1 MDDHESPIIDRH
13 RLRPDQARAQFSS
26 AQLDARDVEFSDRV
40 DSKRRSYIASSRRRR
55 RLEDGTE
62 ELGDLSD
69 EEDES
74 LERKL
79 ARLHREAEE
88 LKEEVSR
95 RQAEKHKVTDTVP
108 DIDDTGATFD
118 DVESLS
124 RMLDGISTS
133 AKGSRMGAYAEL
145 AKMLSKASEV
155 PAGTPNNVSMDQQSA
170 AKVMPPPSSHQQSH
184 ALVKAADF
192 DTRLT
197 ALEKVLGIGS
207 SSMFNVDQGP
217 TKAVIPT
224 LDILDKQV
232 STLSSLSPSSLDKIS
247 QNVRQLTSETEKLD
261 KARKS
266 AKAAQGDLNSDAS
279 SPQAGNGRS
288 KPTMTLENPEHV
300 SKVNAL
306 YSTLATIE
314 NLSPMLPLILER
326 LRTLRTIHANAA
338 TAYQT
343 IEDIEKRQEEM
354 ASEIKLW
361 NEGLEV
367 VEEAMKESEATMGS
381 NMKVVEGWVRDLE
394 SRVDSF
400 TY

>member
-1 MDDHESPIIDRH
+1 M
-13 RLRPDQARAQFSS
+13 
-26 AQLDARDVEFSDRV
+26 
-40 DSKRRSYIASSRRRR
+40 
-55 RLEDGTE
+55 EDGTE

-69 EEDES
+69 EEDEK

-88 LKEEVSR
+88 IREQISR
-95 RQAEKHKVTDTVP
+95 RQSEKDKSTDTDP
-108 DIDDTGATFD
+108 ENGDTGALFD

-145 AKMLSKASEV
+145 AKMLSKAPDV
-155 PAGTPNNVSMDQQSA
+155 PASTQNNGSVDQQLTTKATTHS
-170 AKVMPPPSSHQQSH
+170 PHQHNH
-184 ALVKAADF
+184 ALAKAADF
-192 DTRLT
+192 DERLT

-207 SSMFNVDQGP
+207 SSVFNLDQGP

-232 STLSSLSPSSLDKIS
+232 STLSSLSPSSLDKLS
-247 QNVRQLTSETEKLD
+247 QHVRQLTLEAEKLD
-261 KARKS
+261 EARKA
-266 AKAAQGDLNSDAS
+266 AKATPGDLATDPTTPHAT
-279 SPQAGNGRS
+279 NGRPNS
-288 KPTMTLENPEHV
+288 TVILENPEHV

-314 NLSPMLPLILER
+314 NLSPLLPMILER

-343 IEDIEKRQEEM
+343 MEDVEKRQEEM
-354 ASEIKLW
+354 AAEIKLW
-361 NEGLEV
+361 KQGLEEV
-367 VEEAMKESEATMGS
+367 GEAVKEGEATMGS
-381 NMKVVEGWVRDLE
+381 NMRVVEGWVKDLE
-394 SRVDSF
+394 TRMERL

>member
-1 MDDHESPIIDRH
+1 
-13 RLRPDQARAQFSS
+13 
-26 AQLDARDVEFSDRV
+26 VEFSDRV

-69 EEDES
+69 EEDET
-74 LERKL
+74 LQRKL

-88 LKEEVSR
+88 LRDEISR
-95 RQAEKHKVTDTVP
+95 RQSGIDKVTDTDP
-108 DIDDTGATFD
+108 DNVNTGAIYD

-145 AKMLSKASEV
+145 AKMLSMTPEAASS
-155 PAGTPNNVSMDQQSA
+155 TPNKGLADQQPA
-170 AKVMPPPSSHQQSH
+170 TKAIPTPPHQQSH
-184 ALVKAADF
+184 ALAKAADF
-192 DTRLT
+192 DSRLT
-197 ALEKVLGIGS
+197 ALEKALGIGS
-207 SSMFNVDQGP
+207 SSLFSLDQGP

-224 LDILDKQV
+224 LDTLDKQI
-232 STLSSLSPSSLDKIS
+232 STLSSLSPASLDKVS
-247 QNVRQLTSETEKLD
+247 QNVRQLTLETEKLD
-261 KARKS
+261 EARKS
-266 AKAAQGDLNSDAS
+266 AKAAQGDLVS
-279 SPQAGNGRS
+279 SPTTPQAADGRLKS
-288 KPTMTLENPEHV
+288 TVILENPEHV

-314 NLSPMLPLILER
+314 NLSPLLPLILER

-343 IEDIEKRQEEM
+343 MEDVEKRQQEM
-354 ASEIKLW
+354 AAEIKLW
-361 NEGLEV
+361 KEGLEE
-367 VEEAMKESEATMGS
+367 VEETVKEGEATMGS
-381 NMKVVEGWVRDLE
+381 NMRAVEGWVKDLE
-394 SRVDSF
+394 TRAERL

>member
-1 MDDHESPIIDRH
+1 M
-13 RLRPDQARAQFSS
+13 
-26 AQLDARDVEFSDRV
+26 V
-40 DSKRRSYIASSRRRR
+40 SSRRRR
-55 RLEDGTE
+55 RLADGTE

-69 EEDES
+69 EEDET

-88 LKEEVSR
+88 IKEEISR
-95 RQAEKHKVTDTVP
+95 RQSEKDKATDTDP
-108 DIDDTGATFD
+108 DNKDTGAILD

-155 PAGTPNNVSMDQQSA
+155 PANTPNNGSVDQQLA
-170 AKVMPPPSSHQQSH
+170 TKAIPPSSLHQQSH
-184 ALVKAADF
+184 ALAKAADF
-192 DTRLT
+192 DGRLA

-207 SSMFNVDQGP
+207 SSIFNLDQGP
-217 TKAVIPT
+217 TKAIIPT

-232 STLSSLSPSSLDKIS
+232 STLSSLSPSSLDKVS
-247 QNVRQLTSETEKLD
+247 QHVRQLTLEAEKLD
-261 KARKS
+261 EARKS
-266 AKAAQGDLNSDAS
+266 AKATQGDLVTDPT
-279 SPQAGNGRS
+279 SPQAANGRS
-288 KPTMTLENPEHV
+288 KSTIILENPEHV

-314 NLSPMLPLILER
+314 NLSPLLPLILER

-343 IEDIEKRQEEM
+343 MEDVEKRQEEM
-354 ASEIKLW
+354 AAEIKLW
-361 NEGLEV
+361 KEGLEE
-367 VEEAMKESEATMGS
+367 VEETVKDGEATMGS
-381 NMKVVEGWVRDLE
+381 NMRVVEGWVKDLE
-394 SRVDSF
+394 TRMERLS
-400 TY
+400 Y

>member
-1 MDDHESPIIDRH
+1 M
-13 RLRPDQARAQFSS
+13 RPDQARSQFSS
-26 AQLDARDVEFSDRV
+26 AQVDARDVEFSDRV
-40 DSKRRSYIASSRRRR
+40 DSKRRSYIASSRRKR

-79 ARLHREAEE
+79 ARLLREAEE
-88 LKEEVSR
+88 VKDEVSR
-95 RQAEKHKVTDTVP
+95 RQAEKDTVTDADP
-108 DIDDTGATFD
+108 NDDDTGVMFD

-133 AKGSRMGAYAEL
+133 AKGSRLGAYAEL
-145 AKMLSKASEV
+145 AKMLSKVSELPAS
-155 PAGTPNNVSMDQQSA
+155 APNNSSMEQDLA
-170 AKVMPPPSSHQQSH
+170 TKAIPPSSPRQQSY
-184 ALVKAADF
+184 AISKAADF
-192 DTRLT
+192 DSRLT

-207 SSMFNVDQGP
+207 SSIFNLDQGP

-224 LDILDKQV
+224 LDILDRQV

-247 QNVRQLTSETEKLD
+247 QNVRQLTLEAEKLD
-261 KARKS
+261 TARK
-266 AKAAQGDLNSDAS
+266 APKAPQGDLVSNSAQSQAAS
-279 SPQAGNGRS
+279 GDS
-288 KPTMTLENPEHV
+288 KSTVFIEHPEHV

-314 NLSPMLPLILER
+314 DLSPLLPLILER

-343 IEDIEKRQEEM
+343 MEDVEQRQEEM
-354 ASEIKLW
+354 AAEIKLW
-361 NEGLEV
+361 KEGLEEI
-367 VEEAMKESEATMGS
+367 EENVKEGEATMGR
-381 NMKVVEGWVRDLE
+381 NMKVVEGWVKDLE
-394 SRVDSF
+394 RRVEGF